1 MDASEGLLRGI
12 AWRLAFLVVLVFI
25 ARHVPDNRPETR
37 PDMLADAA
45 PVITSGAHANVDAQV
60 AAR

>member
-25 ARHVPDNRPETR
+25 ARNVPDNRPA
-37 PDMLADAA
+37 MLADAPSA
-45 PVITSGAHANVDAQV
+45 AMADSYAV
-60 AAR
+60 AGR